1 MNERDWDGPTY
12 PIAVKDTKTGEVR
25 RMDFP
30 LYGHDDRGTKPEDN
44 LFWWSEGNF
53 GCDCNR
59 GDLFKDIGGEERSLA
74 ADCNSGPNRYLVNA
88 GEFLKEFEE

>member
-1 MNERDWDGPTY
+1 MNERDWSGPTY
-12 PIAVKDTKTGEVR
+12 PIAVKDTETGEVR

-30 LYGHDDRGTKPEDN
+30 LYGHDRGTKPEDN

-59 GDLFKDIGGEERSLA
+59 GDVFHDIGGEERDDEA
-74 ADCNSGPNRYLVNA
+74 QCGHGRYLVNA